1 MKVAFIAAGAAG
13 MYCGSCL
20 RDTSLAVAM
29 KRLGHDLLLIPFY
42 TPLRTD
48 REDVSIDRI
57 FYGGIN
63 VFLEQKSAFFRRKNP
78 LQGLLDSKPLLRL
91 ASKFAGMTN
100 AAMLGELTVSV
111 LKGEEGNQRKELEQL
126 VEWLADD
133 VKPDIVNLPN
143 SMFVGLAREI
153 RRRTGAPV
161 VCSLS
166 GEDVFYEGLIEP
178 YKSRVI
184 ETLRERAGD
193 VDGYIAV
200 SRFHADTMA
209 PLLDIDPEKIAVV
222 PLGLQCDGY
231 ERKGARPTEPFTVGY
246 LARIAPEKG
255 LHLLCEAVAA
265 LKKMPGA
272 EGARLRAAGYLG
284 SEHKGYL
291 REVRQSVEAA
301 GMTDS
306 FEYVGEVTFDQKQ
319 AFLESLSLLSVPT
332 IFPEPK
338 GLFVLEALAH
348 GLPVVQP
355 AHGAFPEMIEA
366 TGGGVLFE
374 PGNADA
380 LAGEIYKLLRDPDQ
394 ADRLAR
400 RGQDSVRE
408 RFTADDMA
416 RETVKVYNEYLK

>member
-48 REDVSIDRI
+48 REDMSIDRI

-78 LQGLLDSKPLLRL
+78 LQGLLDAKPLLRL

-100 AAMLGELTVSV
+100 AAMLGELTISV

-200 SRFHADTMA
+200 SRFHAETMA
-209 PLLDIDPEKIAVV
+209 GLLDIAPEKIAVV

-291 REVRQSVEAA
+291 REVRQGVEAS

-394 ADRLAR
+394 ADQLAR
-400 RGQDSVRE
+400 RGQESVRE
-408 RFTADDMA
+408 RFSADDMA
-416 RETVKVYNEYLK
+416 RETVKVYEEYLK